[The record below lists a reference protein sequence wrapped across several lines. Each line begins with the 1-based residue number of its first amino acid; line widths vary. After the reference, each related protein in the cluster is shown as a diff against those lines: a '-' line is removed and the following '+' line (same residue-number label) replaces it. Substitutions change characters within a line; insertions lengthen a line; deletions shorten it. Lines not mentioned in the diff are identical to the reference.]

1 MRVKKPTSKRST
13 TRMREGI
20 KKKAA
25 AQNRKNRK
33 AAKKDVTWRLKH
45 KKDPGI
51 PSSFPYKEQ
60 ILVELEEA
68 RREESEKKAQLKL
81 QRQQQKAEA
90 LARGEMDADSEEE
103 ESEGEGG
110 LGALLESAQRAA
122 REYNE
127 ESDGDEMEEDDD
139 DEAVEIE
146 LVSDDDDDHHEVDKL
161 RRAYDR
167 IFKTVVDH
175 ADVVLYVLDARDPEL
190 TRLRR
195 VEQAVLQH
203 PGKRLILVL
212 NKVDLVPAEV
222 LAQWL
227 NVLKSSF
234 PTVPVKALPGSA
246 GASAYNKNLLLTA
259 TASALLQ
266 ALKSFAN
273 KANLKRLL
281 IVGVIG
287 YPNVGKLSVINA
299 LTARHGSRGAACPV
313 GNQAGVTT
321 AMREIKIDAKLKI
334 LDSPGI
340 VFADEAAGGKRLKL
354 QQEAKLALMLA
365 LPPKQIIDPLP
376 AVQLLLR
383 KLSHDDDM
391 SAHLKQYYQL
401 PPLPSS
407 SVEEFTRQFLIY
419 VARTRGRLG
428 KGGVP
433 NLELAALM
441 VLNDWRD
448 GRVLGWTLP
457 RASRA
462 TSGATVVDE
471 QSSAGPKSLLRGDK
485 EPPRH
490 EQTTVVA
497 EWAKEFD
504 LDALL
509 GDNFGLE

>member
-1 MRVKKPTSKRST
+1 
-13 TRMREGI
+13 
-20 KKKAA
+20 
-25 AQNRKNRK
+25 
-33 AAKKDVTWRLKH
+33 
-45 KKDPGI
+45 
-51 PSSFPYKEQ
+51 
-60 ILVELEEA
+60 
-68 RREESEKKAQLKL
+68 
-81 QRQQQKAEA
+81 
-90 LARGEMDADSEEE
+90 
-103 ESEGEGG
+103 
-110 LGALLESAQRAA
+110 
-122 REYNE
+122 
-127 ESDGDEMEEDDD
+127 MEED

-146 LVSDDDDDHHEVDKL
+146 LVSDDDDDDNHEVDKL

-246 GASAYNKNLLLTA
+246 GASAYNKNLLLTT
-259 TASALLQ
+259 TANALLQ
-266 ALKSFAN
+266 ALKSYAN

-287 YPNVGKLSVINA
+287 YPNVGKLSIINA

-340 VFADEAAGGKRLKL
+340 VFADEAAAGKRLKL

-383 KLSHDDDM
+383 KLSHDADM
-391 SAHLKQYYQL
+391 TAHLKQHYQL

-462 TSGATVVDE
+462 TSGASVVDE
-471 QSSAGPKSLLRGDK
+471 QSTAGPKSLLRGDK

-509 GDNFGLE
+509 GDNFGQE